1 MTRAHRGRKGAAIG
15 AAALAALAIAA
26 CGGDEET
33 STTAADAGTSSAV
46 LTGDALVSCLQ
57 AAGYDASLDDPV
69 TGLDAEHTNVVMPLG
84 DLDQGAEFVVFAARP
99 MRRRTRA
106 APPR

>member
-1 MTRAHRGRKGAAIG
+1 M
-15 AAALAALAIAA
+15 
-26 CGGDEET
+26 
-33 STTAADAGTSSAV
+33 

-84 DLDQGAEFVVFAARP
+84 DLDQGAEFVVFGSEADAEANESGASALIGVSPTELTGNVVWGFDASAGETPDDQAAVEGCLP
-99 MRRRTRA
+99 
-106 APPR
+106 